1 MPEEELFFGFSCKE
15 ETRGE
20 AVELP
25 FDKLTHMHLIGTTGF
40 GKSTLMVLLAVQL
53 ILKGYGVAVVDPAG
67 DISRR
72 ILITL
77 LQLGFFQNNLDAFE
91 RFVYLDVVRAA
102 REQKYLAFNI
112 LGGDYDPHTAA
123 SIVIEAYRRV
133 WPTMQDGNWG
143 NIELMTTLAAVV
155 LAYNKLPLLPYLEDF
170 YRNPTF
176 RTKLLANVEDARVA
190 QWLDTLEV
198 KKDNP
203 KVPTIVETTL
213 KRIMLLSTPPVLGYA
228 LSQPDNLLDGRKLLA
243 TQRSVCINLN
253 LDDDNAARYFGALF
267 TRQMEL
273 AIKAHGQLTPR
284 GTKRPY
290 LLILDEV
297 HNFIAQSGQAVDRMF
312 AEARRA
318 GVFVV
323 AAHQY
328 WGQLYE
334 GTSGGFSQCGIVA
347 VFQQKKESG
356 RLSAEHAGLPID
368 LSRTKQTGV
377 SPQGPREQ
385 TVSPHDQIE
394 EYVEF
399 IDKLPIGQA
408 IVRLPGNRLHLLET
422 VPTDDEVDE
431 QELAAI
437 EQEYLR
443 RYFRPLGDI
452 EGDIARIRGVPPA
465 PVSPSSQHRGATA
478 TLHSPPPP
486 VEPQPVQPSSREKQ
500 PADWKRTPQSP
511 PSSQAPQQE
520 GRTPKERSSLF
531 TEGQDDGF

>member
-1 MPEEELFFGFSCKE
+1 MPDDELIFGFSCEE

-25 FDKLTHMHLIGTTGF
+25 LDKLTHMHLIGTTGF

-77 LQLGFFQNNLDAFE
+77 LQLGFFRDNPDAFE

-176 RTKLLANVEDARVA
+176 RTKLLVNVEDARVA
-190 QWLDTLEV
+190 QWLETLEV

-203 KVPTIVETTL
+203 KIPTIVETTL

-228 LSQPDNLLDGRKLLA
+228 LSQADNLLDGRKLLT

-273 AIKAHGQLTPR
+273 AIKAHGQFTPR
-284 GTKRPY
+284 GAKRPY

-323 AAHQY
+323 AAHQH

-356 RLSAEHAGLPID
+356 RLSVEHAGLPID
-368 LSRTKQTGV
+368 LTRTKQTGV

-385 TVSPHDQIE
+385 AVSPHDQME

-408 IVRLPGNRLHLLET
+408 VVRLPGNRLHLLET

-431 QELAAI
+431 QELAAV

-452 EGDIARIRGVPPA
+452 EGDIARIRGVPPP
-465 PVSPSSQHRGATA
+465 PVSPSSQHRGANA

-486 VEPQPVQPSSREKQ
+486 AEPQPAQPRQAEKRPLERKPPLKPPTQ
-500 PADWKRTPQSP
+500 PEPPHQEEQTPRQ
-511 PSSQAPQQE
+511 
-520 GRTPKERSSLF
+520 RKTLF